1 MIDQLAKEMLSN
13 FQAQA
18 ETLKD
23 VKAFSEK
30 QFRSI
35 AESSMR
41 NLNLVTREEFDIQQ
55 AILERSREKID
66 GLEKQIAALE
76 QKLAELDKA

>member
-1 MIDQLAKEMLSN
+1 MIDQLAKEMLAN

-18 ETLKD
+18 ETLKS
-23 VKAFSEK
+23 VKDFSEQ

-55 AILERSREKID
+55 AILERSREKVEQ
-66 GLEKQIAALE
+66 LEKQLAVLE
-76 QKLAELDKA
+76 QKLNALD

>member
-66 GLEKQIAALE
+66 GLEKQLAALE
-76 QKLAELDKA
+76 QKLAELDKT

>member
-1 MIDQLAKEMLSN
+1 MIDQLAKEMLAN

-18 ETLKD
+18 ETLKG
-23 VKAFSEK
+23 VKDFSEQ

-55 AILERSREKID
+55 AILERSREKVEQ
-66 GLEKQIAALE
+66 LEKQLAALE
-76 QKLAELDKA
+76 QKLNALD